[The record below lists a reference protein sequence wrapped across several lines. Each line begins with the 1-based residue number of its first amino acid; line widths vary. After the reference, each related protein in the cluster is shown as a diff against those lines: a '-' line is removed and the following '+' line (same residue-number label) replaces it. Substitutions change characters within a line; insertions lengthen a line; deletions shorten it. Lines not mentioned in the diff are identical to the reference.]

1 MYSGPLTILDCDYA
15 KGPECS
21 CPAELEDA
29 KDVFD
34 YVRGRLEL
42 YDPARITLSGFSA
55 GGTVAL
61 GLSVML
67 GEEARKQSLLANPSN
82 QSDTGSRPRHP
93 VKAVMAFYALATWLG
108 ERDEPPPIP
117 KGSKTAGVILPAWL
131 EDIMFV
137 GHFFSPLPLYQ
148 QRKISPEAEQRR
160 VEELMN
166 RPSISPSLADERDFP
181 SHVVLYTAEHDS
193 FAKKMESL
201 RTKLKEDETINVFGR
216 MVHRVGHG
224 WDLLVQ
230 RDQAGYEEWNE
241 ACNVCAGIIFRK

>member
-1 MYSGPLTILDCDYA
+1 
-15 KGPECS
+15 
-21 CPAELEDA
+21 
-29 KDVFD
+29 
-34 YVRGRLEL
+34 
-42 YDPARITLSGFSA
+42 
-55 GGTVAL
+55 
-61 GLSVML
+61 
-67 GEEARKQSLLANPSN
+67 
-82 QSDTGSRPRHP
+82 
-93 VKAVMAFYALATWLG
+93 
-108 ERDEPPPIP
+108 
-117 KGSKTAGVILPAWL
+117 
-131 EDIMFV
+131 MFV

-193 FAKKMESL
+193 FAKKMDSL

-216 MVHRVGHG
+216 MVPRVGHG
-224 WDLLVQ
+224 WDLIVQ